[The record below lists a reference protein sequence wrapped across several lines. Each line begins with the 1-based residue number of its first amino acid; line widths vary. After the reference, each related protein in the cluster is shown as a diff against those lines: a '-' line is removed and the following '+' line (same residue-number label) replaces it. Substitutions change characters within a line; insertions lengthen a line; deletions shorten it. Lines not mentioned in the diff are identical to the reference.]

1 MFFNAV
7 FPSDDHMAVNGFNGF
22 IINERAGKSNGI
34 CNEKNV
40 IYNEKSFWQNVAAR
54 AEKLLTFLFAF
65 AIINNSDRMLRR
77 CGGIG
82 RRKGL
87 KIPRSKERTGSSPV
101 SGTKIGFVSLQAL
114 LFIFKTFLL

>member
-7 FPSDDHMAVNGFNGF
+7 FPSDYHMAVNGFNGF

>member
-7 FPSDDHMAVNGFNGF
+7 FPSDLSYAVNGFNGF

-34 CNEKNV
+34 CNGKNV

-87 KIPRSKERTGSSPV
+87 KIPRFNDRTGSSPV
-101 SGTKIGFVSLQAL
+101 SGTKSI
-114 LFIFKTFLL
+114 

>member
-1 MFFNAV
+1 
-7 FPSDDHMAVNGFNGF
+7 MAVNGFNGF